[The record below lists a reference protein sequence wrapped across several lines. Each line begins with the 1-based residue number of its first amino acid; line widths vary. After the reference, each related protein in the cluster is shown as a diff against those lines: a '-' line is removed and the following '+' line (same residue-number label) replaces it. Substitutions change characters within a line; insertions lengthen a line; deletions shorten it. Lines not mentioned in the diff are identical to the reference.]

1 MFTHQNNT
9 LRLDH
14 VGQTVKVKGFVSKK
28 RDLGNLIFIDL
39 RDQSGL
45 VQLAFDPENPL
56 KDTAETIKN
65 ETVLLAEGV
74 VRERSSKN
82 KDIPTGDIEIDVQS
96 LDIFSKA
103 KQPPLIIAD
112 ETDAL
117 EDTRLTYRYLDLRR
131 PKMKDILTKRHR
143 ITKAV
148 RDFLNNEQFLDL
160 ETPMLTKSTPEGAR
174 DYIVPSRNHKGSFY
188 ALPQSPQLFKQLFMI
203 SGFEKYYQIA
213 RCFRDEDLRAD
224 RQPEF
229 TQIDIEMSFVDQ
241 DSVLNL
247 TERMIKYVMKDVL
260 NKDIDTPFPRLS
272 YQEAMEIYGTDKP
285 DTRFEMTLKRLDD
298 VFKNTDFKVFKNVLA
313 NGGCIKAINVKDGAS
328 HYSRKNIDAFTKDI
342 GKYGAKGLAF
352 FKYDEAFSGPAV
364 KFLSDDELSHLKT
377 TMAIKPGDL
386 VFVVADKQ
394 AVTNA
399 SLNYLRNTIAKDLN
413 LYDDDTFD
421 FTFITDWPM
430 FEYNED
436 DDRYYAL
443 HHPFTRVHDADKNN
457 IEGDPANVKAYGYD
471 LVVQGQELGG
481 GSLRIHEQTMQKA
494 VFNVLGMDENMQ
506 RSQFGFF
513 LDALSYGTPPHGGIA
528 FGLDRLVMLLT
539 KTKNMRDVI
548 AFPKTASAHC
558 LMSDAPSAV
567 SKKQLDELGLAQ
579 TSDNDETA

>member
-9 LRLDH
+9 LRMNH
-14 VGQTVKVKGFVSKK
+14 VGQTVKIKGFVSKK

-45 VQLAFDPENPL
+45 VQLAFDSDNPL
-56 KDTAETIKN
+56 KNTAETIKN

-82 KDIPTGDIEIDVQS
+82 KDIPTGDIEIDVKA
-96 LDIFSKA
+96 LEIFSKA
-103 KQPPLIIAD
+103 KQSPMIIAD

-131 PKMKDILTKRHR
+131 PKMQHILTQRHR

-148 RDFLNNEQFLDL
+148 RDFLNQESFLDL

-241 DSVLNL
+241 EAVLTL
-247 TERMIKYVMKDVL
+247 TERLIKHVMKDVL
-260 NKDIDTPFPRLS
+260 NKDISTPFPRLS
-272 YQEAMEIYGTDKP
+272 YQEAMETYGSDKP
-285 DTRFEMTLKRLDD
+285 DTRFDMRLKSLDE
-298 VFKNTDFKVFKNVLA
+298 VFKDSAFKVFKTVLA
-313 NGGCIKAINVKDGAS
+313 NNGRVKAINVKNGAQ
-328 HYSRKNIDAFTKDI
+328 HYSRKNIDQLTKDI
-342 GKYGAKGLAF
+342 TKYGAKGLAF
-352 FKYDEAFSGPAV
+352 FKYDETFSGPAA
-364 KFLSDDELSHLKT
+364 KFLSEQELTNLKT
-377 TMAIKPGDL
+377 TMDVEQGDL
-386 VFVVADKQ
+386 VLVVADK
-394 AVTNA
+394 ASITNA

-436 DDRYYAL
+436 DNRYYAL
-443 HHPFTRVHDADKNN
+443 HHPFTRVHDEDKAN
-457 IEGDPANVKAYGYD
+457 IESAPDQVKAYGYD

-481 GSLRIHEQTMQKA
+481 GSLRIHENSMQKA
-494 VFNVLGMDENMQ
+494 VFNVLGMDEAMQ
-506 RSQFGFF
+506 QEQFGFF

-558 LMSDAPSAV
+558 LMSDAPSYV
-567 SKKQLDELGLAQ
+567 SEKQLDELGL
-579 TSDNDETA
+579 TKKKTDDTK